1 MENKMKIVIKYCDTW
16 NYLPNAQ
23 SARDEMLSKHP
34 KAEIDLVVG
43 SNGQFDIILEHY
55 GNETIVFSKE
65 SSGRFPESGE
75 AVSSFETTFLS
86 VQQSLQQDD

>member
-1 MENKMKIVIKYCDTW
+1 MKLIIKYCDTW

-34 KAEIDLVVG
+34 KATIELVVG

-55 GNETIVFSKE
+55 GDETIVFSKE
-65 SSGRFPESGE
+65 STGRFPESGE
-75 AVSSFETTFLS
+75 VLTSFETTWLS
-86 VQQSLQQDD
+86 VKQSLEKED

>member
-1 MENKMKIVIKYCDTW
+1 MESKMKIVIKYCDTW

-23 SARDEMLSKHP
+23 SARDEILSKHP

-55 GNETIVFSKE
+55 GNETIVLSKE

-75 AVSSFETTFLS
+75 SVSSFETTFLS

>member
-1 MENKMKIVIKYCDTW
+1 MENKMKLIIKYCDTW

-34 KAEIDLVVG
+34 KATIELVVG

-55 GNETIVFSKE
+55 GDETIVYDQDIST
-65 SSGRFPESGE
+65 RFPESGE
-75 AVSSFETTFLS
+75 VLTAFETTFQS
-86 VQQSLQQDD
+86 VKQSLEQGD

>member
-1 MENKMKIVIKYCDTW
+1 
-16 NYLPNAQ
+16 
-23 SARDEMLSKHP
+23 
-34 KAEIDLVVG
+34 VVG

-65 SSGRFPESGE
+65 SSGRFPENGE
-75 AVSSFETTFLS
+75 SVSSFETTFLS

>member
-23 SARDEMLSKHP
+23 SARDELLTKHP

-65 SSGRFPESGE
+65 SSDRFPESGE
-75 AVSSFETTFLS
+75 VLTLFETTFLS
-86 VQQSLQQDD
+86 VQKSLRDEG

>member
-1 MENKMKIVIKYCDTW
+1 MKIVIKYCDTW

-55 GNETIVFSKE
+55 GDETIMFSKE
-65 SSGRFPESGE
+65 SKGRFPESGE
-75 AVSSFETTFLS
+75 VLTAFDTTFAS
-86 VQQSLQQDD
+86 VKNSLEQGE

>member
-1 MENKMKIVIKYCDTW
+1 MENKMKLIIKYCDTW

-34 KAEIDLVVG
+34 KATIELVVG

-55 GNETIVFSKE
+55 GDETIVFSKE
-65 SSGRFPESGE
+65 STGRFPESGE
-75 AVSSFETTFLS
+75 VLTSFETTWLS
-86 VQQSLQQDD
+86 VKQSLEKED